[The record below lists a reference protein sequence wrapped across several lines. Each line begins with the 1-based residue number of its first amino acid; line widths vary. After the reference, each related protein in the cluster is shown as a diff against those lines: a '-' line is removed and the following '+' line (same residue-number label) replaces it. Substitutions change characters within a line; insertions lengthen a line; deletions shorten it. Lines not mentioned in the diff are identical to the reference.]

1 MFVELTRKWFQGGDL
16 MPVIKGVPC
25 RASQMKKYRMYIV
38 RFRTRQHVV
47 YCFVLVQFN
56 VLLCAGS
63 IQCLIFGKKWFN
75 SILLTQNSI
84 QIKINSGD
92 SIQKIFQFNCRGTI
106 DTGLIRKVPISV
118 KNRQKRRFLNQELK
132 ILKKSIQKIIQYHF
146 WGIFNSTDYSSIFF
160 RKIKLKNWFKN
171 LNLAVFNSTKYSF
184 N

>member
-1 MFVELTRKWFQGGDL
+1 MVSRWR
-16 MPVIKGVPC
+16 PHASHKGCAVPC
-25 RASQMKKYRMYIV
+25 VPNEEVQN
-38 RFRTRQHVV
+38 V
-47 YCFVLVQFN
+47 YCTFSYKAACR

-132 ILKKSIQKIIQYHF
+132 ILKKINTKDYSIPFLGNIQFNRLFKYFFSENSIQKLIQKF
-146 WGIFNSTDYSSIFF
+146 KFGFIQFNKIFIQLENQGIEHH
-160 RKIKLKNWFKN
+160 
-171 LNLAVFNSTKYSF
+171 
-184 N
+184 